1 MGLAGIMEH
10 WRCDGGSARRSR
22 AHPRPPANGGSR
34 LVQSSPLKTLSAGTL
49 AGLRR
54 GIEKESLR
62 VRPDGTLA
70 TTPHAVALGAALT
83 HPHITTDF
91 SESQLELITGVH
103 STISGCAH
111 ELTQIHQFVYRHI
124 GDEAL
129 WASSMPC
136 RLPADADIPIGRY
149 GRSNLGRMKTVY
161 RLGLSERYG
170 RRMQAISGVHY
181 NFSLPQEAVREL
193 SGTSDDPTALRTER
207 YFALIRNFRRQSW
220 LPLYLFGASP
230 AVCRSFVSGRPHRLE
245 GLSPDTLY
253 LPYATS
259 LRMGPLGY
267 QSEAQRRLAVSFN
280 GLQDYAKSLHY
291 GLTETYP
298 AYEAIGVQGDD
309 GAYRQLAPTLLQ
321 IENEFYGTIRPKRR
335 IRRGERPL
343 HALTERGVEY
353 VEVRSLDVD
362 PFSPI
367 GVDAAT
373 MRFLDVFLLACLL
386 ADSPRDSTD
395 EVAAI
400 AHNQFL
406 VAERGREPGVRLRRG
421 TDEIGLREWGRDI
434 IAGLDAIAVALQA
447 ATGDA
452 GYVTAVHEARE
463 RIDDPDR
470 TPSARVLAQMK
481 ARFADSYTEFALAQ
495 SLAHRE
501 AMLAL
506 PVDAEAATRFARL
519 AEESAAEQL
528 AMEQADDVPF
538 EEYRRRYLAQ
548 DLMSGMPV

>member
-1 MGLAGIMEH
+1 MVHA
-10 WRCDGGSARRSR
+10 
-22 AHPRPPANGGSR
+22 PP
-34 LVQSSPLKTLSAGTL
+34 PLNALPAGTL
-49 AGLRR
+49 ARLRR

-62 VRPDGTLA
+62 VRRDGALA
-70 TTPHAVALGAALT
+70 TTPHPPALGAALT

-103 STISGCAH
+103 STVSECAR

-124 GDEAL
+124 GDELL

-136 RLPADADIPIGRY
+136 RLPADGDIPVGRY
-149 GRSNLGRMKTVY
+149 GTSNLGRMKTVY
-161 RLGLSERYG
+161 RLGLAERYG

-181 NFSLPQEAVREL
+181 NFSLPDAAMQELQGKDGGGADAQV
-193 SGTSDDPTALRTER
+193 LRTKR

-230 AVCRSFVSGRPHRLE
+230 AVCRSFVAGRQHRLE
-245 GLSPDTLY
+245 PLSRDTLY

-267 QSEAQRRLAVSFN
+267 QSEAQRRLAVSYN
-280 GLQDYAKSLHY
+280 GLPEYAKSLHY

-298 AYEAIGVQGDD
+298 AYEALGVRGDD
-309 GAYRQLAPTLLQ
+309 GEYRQLAPTLLQ

-373 MRFLDVFLLACLL
+373 MRFLDVFLLHCLL
-386 ADSPRDSTD
+386 ADSPPDSAD
-395 EVAAI
+395 EVAEI
-400 AHNQFL
+400 ANNQFL

-421 TDEIGLREWGRDI
+421 AAAIGVREWGMEI
-434 IAGLDAIAVALQA
+434 LAALAPIAAALHE
-447 ATGDA
+447 ATGDD
-452 GYVTAVHEARE
+452 GYTAAVDSARR
-463 RIDDPDR
+463 RIEDASR
-470 TPSARVLAQMK
+470 TPSARVLAEMK
-481 ARFADSYTEFALAQ
+481 AHFGDSYTEFALAQ
-495 SLAHRE
+495 SIAHRE

-506 PVDAEAATRFARL
+506 PVESDAVVRFARL
-519 AEESAAEQL
+519 AEESLAEQR
-528 AMEQADDVPF
+528 AVEQADDVPF
-538 EEYRRRYLAQ
+538 DEYRRRYLAQ
-548 DLMSGMPV
+548 DLMSGMSL

>member
-1 MGLAGIMEH
+1 LVH
-10 WRCDGGSARRSR
+10 V
-22 AHPRPPANGGSR
+22 PP
-34 LVQSSPLKTLSAGTL
+34 PLNALSAGTL

-62 VRPDGTLA
+62 IRRDGTLA
-70 TTPHAVALGAALT
+70 TTPHPLALGAALT
-83 HPHITTDF
+83 HPYITTDF

-103 STISGCAH
+103 STISDCVR

-149 GRSNLGRMKTVY
+149 GASNLGRMKTVY

-181 NFSLPQEAVREL
+181 NFSLPDGAMREL
-193 SGTSDDPTALRTER
+193 RGESGDRGDATAFRTER

-230 AVCRSFVSGRPHRLE
+230 AVCRSFVAGRQHRLE
-245 GLSPDTLY
+245 ALSPDTLY

-267 QSEAQRRLAVSFN
+267 QSEAQRRLAVSYN
-280 GLQDYAKSLHY
+280 GLAEYAKSLHF

-298 AYEAIGVQGDD
+298 AYEAIGVLGDD
-309 GAYRQLAPTLLQ
+309 GGEYRQLAPTLLQ

-353 VEVRSLDVD
+353 IEVRSLDVD

-373 MRFLDVFLLACLL
+373 MRFLDVFLLQCLL
-386 ADSPRDSTD
+386 TSSPPDSPE

-406 VAERGREPGVRLRRG
+406 VAERGREPGVRKNGFL
-421 TDEIGLREWGRDI
+421 I
-434 IAGLDAIAVALQA
+434 
-447 ATGDA
+447 
-452 GYVTAVHEARE
+452 
-463 RIDDPDR
+463 
-470 TPSARVLAQMK
+470 
-481 ARFADSYTEFALAQ
+481 
-495 SLAHRE
+495 
-501 AMLAL
+501 
-506 PVDAEAATRFARL
+506 
-519 AEESAAEQL
+519 
-528 AMEQADDVPF
+528 
-538 EEYRRRYLAQ
+538 Q
-548 DLMSGMPV
+548 DHKEVKDHG

>member
-1 MGLAGIMEH
+1 MHLGAAAGDSATRH
-10 WRCDGGSARRSR
+10 WARL
-22 AHPRPPANGGSR
+22 PAPAIGDYR
-34 LVQSSPLKTLSAGTL
+34 VVHAPLPLNALSAGTL

-62 VRPDGTLA
+62 VRHDGTLA
-70 TTPHAVALGAALT
+70 TTPHPPALGSALT

-103 STISGCAH
+103 PTVAGCARD
-111 ELTQIHQFVYRHI
+111 LTQIHQFVYRHI
-124 GDEAL
+124 GDETL

-136 RLPADADIPIGRY
+136 RLPADEEIPIGRY
-149 GRSNLGRMKTVY
+149 GTSNLGRMKTVY
-161 RLGLSERYG
+161 RLGLSRRYG

-181 NFSLPQEAVREL
+181 NFSLPDDAVREL
-193 SGTSDDPTALRTER
+193 RGEGGGETDPTVLRTER
-207 YFALIRNFRRQSW
+207 YFALIRNFRRESW

-230 AVCRSFVSGRPHRLE
+230 AVCRSFVAGREHRLE
-245 GLSPDTLY
+245 PLSSDTLY

-280 GLQDYAKSLHY
+280 GLDDYAKSLHH

-298 AYEAIGVQGDD
+298 AYEAIGVRGDD
-309 GAYRQLAPTLLQ
+309 GEYRQLATTLLQ

-367 GVDAAT
+367 GIDAAT
-373 MRFLDVFLLACLL
+373 MRFLDVFLLHCLL
-386 ADSPRDSTD
+386 ADSPPDSAD
-395 EVAAI
+395 EVATI

-406 VAERGREPGVRLRRG
+406 VAERGRAPGVRLRRG
-421 TDEIGLREWGRDI
+421 AAGIGLCDWGMDV
-434 IAGLDAIAVALQA
+434 IAALVPIAAALQA
-447 ATGDA
+447 ATGDD
-452 GYVTAVHEARE
+452 GYTNAVDEARRRLE
-463 RIDDPDR
+463 DPSR
-470 TPSARVLAQMK
+470 TPSARVLAEMK
-481 ARFADSYTEFALAQ
+481 AHYGDSYTQFALAR
-495 SLAHRE
+495 SREHRE

-506 PVDAEAATRFARL
+506 PVESDAVARFARL
-519 AEESAAEQL
+519 AEESLAEQR

-538 EEYRRRYLAQ
+538 DEYRRRYLAQ
-548 DLMSGMPV
+548 DLMSGMAL